1 MRGRTE
7 GRVAEFLGLIGF
19 GSFLAVSLTV
29 GTRLLLQA
37 RRTRKLP
44 ELAMGLNF
52 VVAGF
57 IGYALLVATES
68 LHLLPERLAG
78 FGSFF
83 GVSGISIGGAFVCLF
98 TQQVFHP
105 QGRVARVVL
114 ALITGWLGL
123 AIFGAWILHVV
134 RPPDGFGVW
143 MGHWG
148 AHLGLLAAYGWSTG
162 ESLRYYA
169 LMRRRVHVGVGDPLV
184 ANRFLLWGLGTLAIV
199 LATLLYVGMQLLGHY
214 ELPASLVGVS
224 STLVLVT
231 AIAEW
236 LAFFPP
242 RSYRERFVRA

>member
-1 MRGRTE
+1 L
-7 GRVAEFLGLIGF
+7 AEVLGLIGF

-37 RRTRKLP
+37 RRTRKVP

-52 VVAGF
+52 LLAGF
-57 IGYALLVATES
+57 LGYALVVAAES
-68 LHLLPERLAG
+68 LHLLPGRLAG

-105 QGRVARVVL
+105 QRRVAQVAV
-114 ALITGWLGL
+114 ALVTGWFGL
-123 AIFGAWILHVV
+123 AIVGAWILNVEKAQ
-134 RPPDGFGVW
+134 PGFGVW
-143 MGHWG
+143 LGHWG
-148 AHLGLLAAYGWSTG
+148 THVGLLAAYGWSTG

-169 LMRRRVHVGVGDPLV
+169 LMRRRVQVGVGDALV
-184 ANRFLLWGLGTLAIV
+184 ANRFLLWGIGTFATV
-199 LATLLYVGMQLLGHY
+199 LVTLLYMGMQLLGHY

-224 STLVLVT
+224 SLLVLVS

-242 RSYRERFVRA
+242 QSYRKRFVRA

>member
-1 MRGRTE
+1 M
-7 GRVAEFLGLIGF
+7 ADFLGLIGF

-52 VVAGF
+52 VMAGF
-57 IGYALLVATES
+57 IGYALLVAAES
-68 LHLLPERLAG
+68 LHLLPGRLAG

-83 GVSGISIGGAFVCLF
+83 GVTGISIGGAFVCLF
-98 TQQVFHP
+98 TQRVFHA
-105 QGRVARVVL
+105 QSRVALVAL
-114 ALITGWLGL
+114 ALLSGWFGL
-123 AIFGAWILHVV
+123 ASYGAWILNVEKAQQ
-134 RPPDGFGVW
+134 GFGVW
-143 MGHWG
+143 LGHWG

-169 LMRRRVHVGVGDPLV
+169 LMRRRVQVGVGDPLV
-184 ANRFLLWGLGTLAIV
+184 ANRFLLWGIGTLATV
-199 LATLLYVGMQLLGHY
+199 LVTLLYMAMQLLGHY
-214 ELPASLVGVS
+214 ELPASLIGVS
-224 STLVLVT
+224 SLLVLVT

-242 RSYRERFVRA
+242 RSYRKRFVRA

>member
-1 MRGRTE
+1 L
-7 GRVAEFLGLIGF
+7 AEILGLIGF
-19 GSFLAVSLTV
+19 GSVLAVSLTV
-29 GTRLLLQA
+29 GIRLLLLA

-52 VVAGF
+52 VLAGF
-57 IGYALLVATES
+57 LGYALLVAAES
-68 LHLLPERLAG
+68 LHLFPGHLAG

-83 GVSGISIGGAFVCLF
+83 GVTGIAIGGVFVCLF

-114 ALITGWLGL
+114 ALLTGWLGL
-123 AIFGAWILHVV
+123 AIYGAWILHVV

-143 MGHWG
+143 MGHWA

-169 LMRRRVHVGVGDPLV
+169 LMRRRVQVGVGDPIV
-184 ANRFLLWGLGTLAIV
+184 ANRFLLWGFGTLATV
-199 LATLLYVGMQLLGHY
+199 LVTLLYITMQLLGHW
-214 ELPASLVGVS
+214 ELPESLVGVS
-224 STLVLVT
+224 SLLVLVT

-242 RSYRERFVRA
+242 HSYRRRFVTA